1 MNHDEQ
7 LATLTAIVKRL
18 VRETAA
24 MQDRLAKLEKADAD
38 TLTGSIDGADC
49 PATLKYKCWACDA
62 DDRFPCTDGWIEKRD
77 ADTLIGS
84 IDGLEDVTFRVQMQV
99 PPRGR
104 AWAKPEWA
112 EETRTAEPEWSGCSG
127 VD

>member
-18 VRETAA
+18 VREAAA

-38 TLTGSIDGADC
+38 TLTGSIDG
-49 PATLKYKCWACDA
+49 L
-62 DDRFPCTDGWIEKRD
+62 DDV
-77 ADTLIGS
+77 A
-84 IDGLEDVTFRVQMQV
+84 FRVQMQT

-104 AWAKPEWA
+104 AWAEPEWA
-112 EETRTAEPEWSGCSG
+112 EETRTSEPEWSGCSG